1 MGQKVQ
7 PVGIRL
13 GITSEWSSSWYATGR
28 DYAKN
33 LEEDLRVRNFIR
45 KRLANAAV
53 SKITIERPAQNM
65 QVVIHTA
72 RPGSVI
78 GKKGEDINK
87 LRMELTKINNAPV
100 SVSVEEIRKP
110 DLDARLVA
118 ESICQQL
125 EKRMMFRH
133 VMKRAVQNSIR
144 VGALGAKVMISGR
157 LNGAEIARTEWY
169 REGRVPLHTFR
180 ANVDYGIAEAHT
192 TYGVLGVKVWLFT
205 GEVF

>member
-13 GITSEWSSSWYATGR
+13 GITSEWSSSWYASGR
-28 DYAKN
+28 DYAEN
-33 LEEDLRVRNFIR
+33 LKEDLRVRSFIR
-45 KRLANAAV
+45 ERLANAAV

-78 GKKGEDINK
+78 GKKGEDINR
-87 LRMELTKINNAPV
+87 LRMELTKINGAPV

-110 DLDARLVA
+110 DLDAKLVA

>member
-13 GITSEWSSSWYATGR
+13 GITSEWSSSWYASGQ

-33 LEEDLRVRNFIR
+33 LKEDLRVRSFIR
-45 KRLANAAV
+45 ERLANAAV

-87 LRMELTKINNAPV
+87 LRMELTKINGAPV

-110 DLDARLVA
+110 DLDAKLVA